1 MPQLQQNRRPA
12 AQPVPAHRKITVLG
26 ATGSVGTNTLDL
38 LASDKESF
46 SICALT
52 GGGNAALLAAQ
63 AQQFRPDFVALADAD
78 GYETLKDAL
87 AGTGIACGAGENAV
101 MEAAA
106 MAADVTVAAISGFAG
121 LKPALAAIEQGNI
134 LALANKE
141 SLVCAG
147 AYMTVAAQK
156 AGCDILPV
164 DSEHNAIFQVLDSKT
179 PESVKRLILTASGGP
194 FLRKSRA
201 EITDVTPA
209 EAVAHPN
216 WSMGA
221 KISVDSAT
229 MMNKAL
235 EVIEAHYLFNVPQ
248 EKIDVLMH
256 PQSIV
261 HSMVE
266 YIDGS
271 ILAQLGASDMRTPI
285 AYALA
290 WPERMTTTGESLD
303 LTKPQNLEF
312 LPPDVARFP
321 ALALVREVLQA
332 GGAMPTVFNSA
343 NEVAVAAF
351 LDGAIGF
358 TAIESLVS
366 AAVENAAGRIP
377 SPENLDDIFAV
388 DQEIRAFTRERIAQM
403 PKTRL

>member
-1 MPQLQQNRRPA
+1 MSQIQQNRRLA
-12 AQPVPAHRKITVLG
+12 AQPAAAQRKITVLG

-38 LASDKESF
+38 LSSNREKF
-46 SICALT
+46 RVTALT
-52 GGGNAALLAAQ
+52 GGSNALLLAQQ
-63 AQQFRPDFVALADAD
+63 AQQFRPDFVALADEAA
-78 GYETLKDAL
+78 YKTLKEAL
-87 AGTGIACGAGENAV
+87 SGSGITCGAGENAV
-101 MEAAA
+101 IEAAE

-121 LKPALAAIEQGNI
+121 LKPALTAIEQGNI

-141 SLVCAG
+141 PLVCAG
-147 AYMTVAAQK
+147 AFMTLAAQK

-164 DSEHNAIFQVLDSKT
+164 DSEHNAIFQVLDNKR
-179 PESVKRLILTASGGP
+179 PESIKRLILTASGGP
-194 FLRKSRA
+194 FLHKSRA
-201 EITDVTPA
+201 EIADVTPA

-235 EVIEAHYLFNVPQ
+235 EVIEAHYLFNMPQ
-248 EKIDVLMH
+248 RKIDVLMH

-290 WPERMTTTGESLD
+290 WPDRMTTTGGILD
-303 LTKPQNLEF
+303 LTKPQTLEF
-312 LPPDVARFP
+312 LPPDTARFP
-321 ALALVREVLQA
+321 ALALVRQVLDA

-343 NEVAVAAF
+343 NEIAVTAF
-351 LDGAIGF
+351 LNGEIGF
-358 TAIESLVS
+358 TAIDSLVA
-366 AAVENAAGRIP
+366 AAVEQAAGRIP
-377 SPENLDDIFAV
+377 APENLEDIFAA
-388 DQEIRAFTRERIAQM
+388 DQEIRSLTREQIAQM
-403 PKTRL
+403 RKTRL

>member
-1 MPQLQQNRRPA
+1 MQQNKRPA
-12 AQPVPAHRKITVLG
+12 AQPVTEQRSVTVLG

-38 LASDKESF
+38 LASAGEKF
-46 SICALT
+46 RITALT
-52 GGGNAALLAAQ
+52 GGSNAMLLAQQ
-63 AQQFRPDFVALADAD
+63 AQTFRPDFVALADEA
-78 GYETLKDAL
+78 GHNTLKEL
-87 AGTGIACGAGENAV
+87 LSGSGIACGAGESAV
-101 MEAAA
+101 MDAAA

-121 LKPALAAIEQGNI
+121 LKPALTAIEQGNI

-147 AYMTVAAQK
+147 AYMTLAAQK
-156 AGCDILPV
+156 SGCDILPV
-164 DSEHNAIFQVLDSKT
+164 DSEHNAIFQVLDNKQ
-179 PESVKRLILTASGGP
+179 PENIKRLILTASGGP
-194 FLRKSRA
+194 FLRKNRA

-235 EVIEAHYLFNVPQ
+235 EVIEAHYLFDIPQ
-248 EKIDVLMH
+248 GKIDVLMH

-290 WPERMTTTGESLD
+290 WPERMATTGGFLD
-303 LTKPQNLEF
+303 LTKPQTLEF
-312 LPPDVARFP
+312 LPPDTVRFP
-321 ALALVREVLQA
+321 ALALVRQVLDA

-343 NEVAVAAF
+343 NEIAVAAF
-351 LDGAIGF
+351 LNGEIGF
-358 TAIESLVS
+358 TDIESLVA
-366 AAVENAAGRIP
+366 AAVEQADGRI
-377 SPENLDDIFAV
+377 SAPENLEDIFAA
-388 DQEIRAFTRERIAQM
+388 DMEIRALTCERIAHLR
-403 PKTRL
+403 KTRL

>member
-1 MPQLQQNRRPA
+1 MPQSQQNRRPA
-12 AQPVPAHRKITVLG
+12 AQAVPLHRKVTVLG
-26 ATGSVGTNTLDL
+26 STGSVGTNTLDL
-38 LASDKESF
+38 LASDTQKFRIS
-46 SICALT
+46 ALT
-52 GGGNAALLAAQ
+52 GGRNALLLAEQ
-63 AQQFRPDFVALADAD
+63 ARKFRPGFVALADESE
-78 GYETLKDAL
+78 YRTLKDSL
-87 AGTGIACGAGENAV
+87 AGTGIACGAGDQAV
-101 MEAAA
+101 LEAAA
-106 MAADVTVAAISGFAG
+106 MEADVTVAAISGFAG
-121 LKPALAAIEQGNI
+121 LKPALTAIEQGNI

-156 AGCDILPV
+156 SGCDILPV
-164 DSEHNAIFQVLDSKT
+164 DSEHNAIFQVLDNRS

-201 EITDVTPA
+201 EIADVTPA

-235 EVIEAHYLFNVPQ
+235 EVIEAHYLFGLQQ
-248 EKIDVLMH
+248 ERIDVLMH

-290 WPERMTTTGESLD
+290 WPERMPTTGDFLD

-312 LPPDVARFP
+312 LPPDELRFP
-321 ALALVREVLQA
+321 ALALVREVLKA

-358 TAIESLVS
+358 TAIESLVA
-366 AAVENAAGRIP
+366 AAVEDAATRLP
-377 SPENLDDIFAV
+377 APENLEDIFAV
-388 DQEIRAFTRERIAQM
+388 DQEIRALTSERIARM